1 MKGDRDP
8 STARPDED
16 GVTLGRGGVGQRA
29 SIVEWITRGEEGAA
43 FRGKG
48 ATRGQPGLLAVPSA
62 PIQLYFSVV
71 NAYIVTFVNGELSE
85 GHVDG

>member
-1 MKGDRDP
+1 MVGGRGTETEYCGADH
-8 STARPDED
+8 
-16 GVTLGRGGVGQRA
+16 GRGG
-29 SIVEWITRGEEGAA
+29 EGRAA